1 METNTK
7 ILACE
12 YQYLESS
19 ELGQV
24 LTWLE
29 EYGEK
34 AAVLAGGTDLLVKMK
49 MGNLQPD
56 CVIYIKKI
64 AELDYIKDDAD
75 ALRIGATTSLATIER
90 NEVVKTYYSAL
101 YEAVRSMAA
110 VSIRNMGTIGG
121 NLGNASPAAD
131 TAPPLLVYD
140 ATLKLVSQQGE
151 RLVPLNE
158 FFVGPSQSVLKPN
171 EIIAEII
178 IPKLGPDSG
187 SSFLKLGRVSADIA
201 KINVAVYMLR
211 SGSKCESCRIAF
223 GSVAPTPIRVPQ
235 AEAMLNG
242 KEINEEL
249 LGAAAQAG
257 AAEIKPITDNRS
269 TKAYRQKVSKVIL
282 QEALQAAWQRAGG
295 AL

>member
-110 VSIRNMGTIGG
+110 VSIRNM
-121 NLGNASPAAD
+121 LHR
-131 TAPPLLVYD
+131 
-140 ATLKLVSQQGE
+140 Q
-151 RLVPLNE
+151 
-158 FFVGPSQSVLKPN
+158 
-171 EIIAEII
+171 
-178 IPKLGPDSG
+178 
-187 SSFLKLGRVSADIA
+187 
-201 KINVAVYMLR
+201 
-211 SGSKCESCRIAF
+211 
-223 GSVAPTPIRVPQ
+223 PIRRRRYWCM
-235 AEAMLNG
+235 ML
-242 KEINEEL
+242 L
-249 LGAAAQAG
+249 
-257 AAEIKPITDNRS
+257 
-269 TKAYRQKVSKVIL
+269 
-282 QEALQAAWQRAGG
+282 
-295 AL
+295 